1 MTIKRE
7 YRALDVQADGEEMHV
22 TGYAAVFNERTL
34 LWESEYSGYRYYEMI
49 LPGAFA
55 HADMSDVVMRYNH
68 GDSALILAR
77 TSNNTLQLAEDSRG
91 LRISATLADTTA
103 GRDIYALIKRGDIS
117 KMSFAFTVDRETATD
132 DREAKIYLRKIESF
146 GTIFD
151 VAPVDFPAYDGT
163 SLEARSADYFKDLE
177 QTMQEAELRK
187 RLRLQT
193 YL

>member
-1 MTIKRE
+1 MPTKRE
-7 YRALDVQADGEEMHV
+7 YRELDVQADGEDMHV

-34 LWESEYSGYRYYEMI
+34 LWESEYSGYRYYEEI
-49 LPGAFA
+49 APGAFSG
-55 HADMSDVVMRYNH
+55 ADMSDVVMRYNH
-68 GDSALILAR
+68 GDRAMILAR

-91 LRISATLADTTA
+91 LRISAALADTTA
-103 GRDIYALIKRGDIS
+103 GRDIYALIRRGDIS
-117 KMSFAFTVDRETATD
+117 KMSFAFTVAKETAED
-132 DREAKIYLRKIESF
+132 DREGKTYLRKIEAF

-163 SLEARSADYFKDLE
+163 SLEARSADYFKNLE
-177 QTMQEAELRK
+177 QTMKEAELRK

>member
-49 LPGAFA
+49 LPG
-55 HADMSDVVMRYNH
+55 ADMSDVVMRYNH

-132 DREAKIYLRKIESF
+132 DREAKVYLRKIESF
-146 GTIFD
+146 GKVFD

-163 SLEARSADYFKDLE
+163 SLEARSADYFKALE
-177 QTMQEAELRK
+177 QTIQEAELRK